1 MDHVTA
7 MNLFSH
13 YLEISQSK
21 GIYTIE
27 DSAKIYN
34 AQVVMNEY
42 IINKSKE
49 NEPVVSNET
58 TNQDT
63 EELKNENITL
73 NERLKEFEK
82 IKINLMSRNIELD
95 NLRRNYNKKVEEVT
109 KLRSN
114 LNNSEQHEK
123 ADNNT
128 EHVEDDDTVRIKI
141 LDETPNKETV
151 NI

>member
-7 MNLFSH
+7 MKLFSH
-13 YLEISQSK
+13 YLETGQSK
-21 GIYTIE
+21 GLYTIE

-34 AQVVMNEY
+34 AQVVMNDY
-42 IINKSKE
+42 IIDKDKNKD
-49 NEPVVSNET
+49 NEQVVSNET
-58 TNQDT
+58 TNQDI

-109 KLRSN
+109 
-114 LNNSEQHEK
+114 
-123 ADNNT
+123 
-128 EHVEDDDTVRIKI
+128 
-141 LDETPNKETV
+141 
-151 NI
+151 